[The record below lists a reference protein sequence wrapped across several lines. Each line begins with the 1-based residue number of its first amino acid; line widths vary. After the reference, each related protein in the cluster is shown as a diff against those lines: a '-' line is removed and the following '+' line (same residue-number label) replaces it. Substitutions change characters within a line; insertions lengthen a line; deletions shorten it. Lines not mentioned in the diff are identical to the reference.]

1 MQLTLEDGRF
11 VKAACRALPPSI
23 LSASEVSDFA
33 AQCDEGQ
40 ALCFAGEDGM
50 FVVQLRA
57 VSETELELFVLVAV
71 AFRFGAVERQD
82 AALLQIAR
90 DLEAKTVAF
99 ESRRRGWGRRLGP
112 EWTRRG
118 LDEFVR
124 DV

>member
-1 MQLTLEDGRF
+1 MLTLEDGAF
-11 VKAACRALPPSI
+11 VRAACRAVPAAVLPPS
-23 LSASEVSDFA
+23 EVAEFA

-40 ALCFAGEDGM
+40 ALCFACEDGM
-50 FVVQLRA
+50 FIVQLRA
-57 VSETELELFVLVAV
+57 ASEVDLELFVLVAV
-71 AFRFGAVERQD
+71 AFRYGAVERQD

-99 ESRRRGWGRRLGP
+99 QSRRRGWGRRLGP

-124 DV
+124 GV

>member
-1 MQLTLEDGRF
+1 MTFSLEDGAF
-11 VKAACRALPPSI
+11 VRAACNRLPPSI
-23 LSASEVSDFA
+23 ISLAEVEDFA
-33 AQCDEGQ
+33 AQCDQGD
-40 ALCFAGEDGM
+40 ALCFACEDGM
-50 FVVQLRA
+50 FIVQLRA
-57 VSETELELFVLVAV
+57 PSETTLELFVLVAV

-90 DLEAKTVAF
+90 DLEADTVAF
-99 ESRRRGWGRRLGP
+99 QSRRRGWGRRLGP

>member
-1 MQLTLEDGRF
+1 MLTIETGEF
-11 VKAACRALPPSI
+11 VRAACNRLPAAI
-23 LSASEVSDFA
+23 LSPSEVEDFA
-33 AQCDEGQ
+33 AQCDQGQ
-40 ALCFAGEDGM
+40 ALCFAGEDGT

-57 VSETELELFVLVAV
+57 ASETELELFVLVAV
-71 AFRFGAVERQD
+71 AFRYGAVERQD

-90 DLEAKTVAF
+90 DLGAKTVAF
-99 ESRRRGWGRRLGP
+99 QSRRRGWGRRLGP